1 MTYSIASVLDHHA
14 PLALDCLVYACLS
27 CGSVSMAARPEDVAP
42 LRENYEMVCCT
53 VESTVY
59 P

>member
-1 MTYSIASVLDHHA
+1 MTYSIASVLDLHA
-14 PLALDCLVYACLS
+14 PLALDCLVYACLD
-27 CGSVSMAARPEDVAP
+27 CGSISMASCPEDVAP
-42 LRENYEMVCCT
+42 LREHYEMVCCS